1 MIYNTASVGYPLYFR
16 VFQGDVGDTK
26 LTEDRY
32 EMYVNNHYVGDH
44 TLYTEKEHASEV
56 KDFLHQQGFK
66 NVNMEVNGDHIVVI
80 TPSHEEAERM
90 ENCLRIYAQNR

>member
-1 MIYNTASVGYPLYFR
+1 MIYNTGNSGLPLYFR
-16 VFQGDVGDTK
+16 VFEGEQYDGK

-44 TLYTEKEHASEV
+44 TLYTEKEHASSV
-56 KDFLHQQGFK
+56 KDFLHQQGFRH
-66 NVNMEVNGDHIVVI
+66 VNMEVNGDHVVVI

-90 ENCLRIYAQNR
+90 ENCLRIFAQNR